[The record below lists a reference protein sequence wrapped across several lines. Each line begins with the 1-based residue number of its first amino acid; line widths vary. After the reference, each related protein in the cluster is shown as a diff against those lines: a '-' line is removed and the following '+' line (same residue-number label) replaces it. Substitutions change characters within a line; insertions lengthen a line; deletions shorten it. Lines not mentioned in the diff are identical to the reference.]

1 MIRIVAIV
9 TLFMM
14 FGACKNKNS
23 QDSDA
28 VVRVND
34 SYIYRKDLDKL
45 VAPGTTAED
54 SLVIVNNYFNHWATQ
69 RLLLDVAAFNLSD
82 EKKSEIQDLVDQF
95 KTDLLTAAYLER
107 MVQQSVDTVVSESD
121 LRNFYDEN
129 KDKLVSNEVLVQ
141 LRYVNVLN
149 ENPKL
154 ASIKKYFLSNK
165 KQDFKKLEDL
175 SLQMKSYALND
186 SVWVNMNQIY
196 GKLPFITSDNIKSYL
211 SDGLFYEIK
220 DAESTY
226 MVKVNKVLDKN
237 SISPFEY
244 IKPTLIQ
251 TVMNNRKMELI
262 KKIQKDILDDAN
274 KNNQYEIYK

>member
-1 MIRIVAIV
+1 MIRIVAIL

-107 MVQQSVDTVVSESD
+107 MVQQSVDTVVSETD
-121 LRNFYDEN
+121 LRNFYNEN

>member
-1 MIRIVAIV
+1 MIRIVAIL

-107 MVQQSVDTVVSESD
+107 MVQQSLDTVVSETD
-121 LRNFYDEN
+121 LRNFYNEN

>member
-1 MIRIVAIV
+1 MIRICAIL
-9 TLFMM
+9 TLFML
-14 FGACKNKNS
+14 FGACKNQNS

-45 VAPGTTAED
+45 VAPGTSAED
-54 SLVIVNNYFNHWATQ
+54 SLIIVNNYFNHWATQ

-82 EKKSEIQDLVDQF
+82 QKKSEIQELVDQF
-95 KTDLLTAAYLER
+95 KADLLTAAYLER
-107 MVQQSVDTVVSESD
+107 MVQQTVDTVVSESD
-121 LRNFYDEN
+121 LRNFYNEN
-129 KDKLVSNEVLVQ
+129 KDKLVSNELLVQ

>member
-121 LRNFYDEN
+121 LRNFYNEN